1 MKETASQCDGR
12 DSRGCGTGLGLAHGA
27 LRCHKIYGTP
37 PRCASVW
44 YLVDYLALT
53 AADELC
59 SHCLPG
65 FPMPLCCAE
74 GSKHCSAA
82 VLQKSVSS
90 AQEPKL
96 RCGQYIIVG
105 MRKLY
110 AEVQAGFTTIN
121 FARRWT
127 QRRGEGGRG
136 RGVSPSVNIRH

>member
-1 MKETASQCDGR
+1 MAETLVGVAPGSGWHTERYDATRFMALHQGVPQCGIWWITWPSRQLMNCAHTVSQV
-12 DSRGCGTGLGLAHGA
+12 
-27 LRCHKIYGTP
+27 P
-37 PRCASVW
+37 PGS
-44 YLVDYLALT
+44 
-53 AADELC
+53 
-59 SHCLPG
+59 
-65 FPMPLCCAE
+65 PMPLCCAE

-90 AQEPKL
+90 AQDPKL

>member
-1 MKETASQCDGR
+1 MAETLVGVAPGSGWHTERYDATRFMALHQGVPQCGIWWITWPSRQLMNCAHTVSQVPPCRFAAQKDQSIVR
-12 DSRGCGTGLGLAHGA
+12 PPCFKRAFPL
-27 LRCHKIYGTP
+27 LRN
-37 PRCASVW
+37 RN
-44 YLVDYLALT
+44 
-53 AADELC
+53 
-59 SHCLPG
+59 
-65 FPMPLCCAE
+65 
-74 GSKHCSAA
+74 
-82 VLQKSVSS
+82 
-90 AQEPKL
+90 L